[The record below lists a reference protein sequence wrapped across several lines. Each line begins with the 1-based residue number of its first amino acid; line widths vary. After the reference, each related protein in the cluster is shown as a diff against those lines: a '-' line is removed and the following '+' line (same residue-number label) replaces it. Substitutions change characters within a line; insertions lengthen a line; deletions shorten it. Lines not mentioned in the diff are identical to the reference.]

1 MIPKECSF
9 FCRLKK
15 VEACNYASSPDCPKT
30 CNLSKKSQLEG
41 DIESEVDDVLGV
53 NYYKYLVFD
62 N

>member
-1 MIPKECSF
+1 MIPKEYEF

-15 VEACNYASSPDCPKT
+15 IEACSYVNSIDCPKT

-41 DIESEVDDVLGV
+41 DIESEINDVLGLDY
-53 NYYKYLVFD
+53 NKYSIYD